1 MSDDPPETRRKYP
14 LKADTVTAI
23 ATTVIAVISLFVSVF
38 QMREARRF
46 DTVSM
51 TPRIEFTRHFETG
64 AEFFGLTINNTGLG
78 PCIVR
83 KLEVLVDDQP
93 FDLSATIGWKDAVKA
108 AGIGNRG
115 MTYHSFEDGDIIRPG
130 VESPLVGA
138 GYEKLTAENRDLL
151 RKAVARMTLHIT
163 YESMYGERFD
173 KKTQF
178 EGTF

>member
-1 MSDDPPETRRKYP
+1 MSGDEPGTGKKYP

-64 AEFFGLTINNTGLG
+64 AEFFGVTINNTGLG

-93 FDLSATIGWKDAVKA
+93 FDLSTTIGWKDAVKA

-115 MTYHSFEDGDIIRPG
+115 MTYHSFEDGDILRAG

-138 GYEKLTAENRDLL
+138 AYDKLTAENRDLL
-151 RKAVARMTLHIT
+151 KQAVARMTLHIT
-163 YESMYGERFD
+163 FESMYGERFD
-173 KKTQF
+173 RKTQF
-178 EGTF
+178 KGTF